1 MSEICCIQLT
11 YQWADDPIKT
21 AQFVQFGTL
30 NGYVTFSVQID
41 FNGLGPQTFY
51 MWHDASDNWT
61 ISPIIGSLVNAVADL
76 KGNIEECP
84 FPYSIPAW
92 IVNPGFSQFDT
103 ESGSCGFGDCCFSVS
118 LIDAGGSNQFSANFG
133 SADGIFNGAP
143 YWKWNFGG
151 EECYFLYRAFYD
163 LESGRCTW
171 RLNYGKCSSLLP
183 NLGQILWE
191 LVQSPCGCP
200 ISQQWID
207 LQNPDDI
214 IVQFFATAS
223 CADPICIPMEDRHF
237 RKYDSIQLP
246 DTFME
251 PDRGFK
257 ICCDCPM
264 KVLAGGSETWENDIT
279 SAWIKLSSPGDAAAF
294 VLKKNGIIA
303 SYIPA
308 VNEFPNQPNAYYA
321 TIPWADVLSSDGR
334 GCYSLEIE
342 YNISGIQG
350 TLFWGQYDL
359 MPFSTENA
367 LETARIRVKYN
378 LRQEIEG
385 INFTGANVQ
394 DCIRFHGFIGDR
406 QPNMEIDN
414 LIYQNRVVKSV
425 VRENLDQY
433 TISTDPLQ
441 ECFILPLTDLFLLSE
456 NEMWIS
462 DYNAH
467 NHSYRINDIPV
478 IVEESPEIDY
488 LDRWQRLAIL
498 TCVVGL
504 RKKNQRTYYS

>member
-1 MSEICCIQLT
+1 MAEICCIQLT
-11 YQWADDPIKT
+11 YQYSSDPIIT
-21 AQFVQFGTL
+21 VQFVPFGSL
-30 NGYVTFSVQID
+30 NGFSTYSVEI
-41 FNGLGPQTFY
+41 NGSTYYL
-51 MWHDASDNWT
+51 WHDAASNWYV
-61 ISPIIGSLVNAVADL
+61 SPNIGSGPFSFEL
-76 KGNIEECP
+76 KNNIEECP

-92 IVNPGFSQFDT
+92 IVNDPLFLQFDT

-118 LIDAGGSNQFSANFG
+118 LIENEGGSSQFIADSA
-133 SADGIFNGAP
+133 SSEGIYDGAP
-143 YWKWNFGG
+143 FWLFTIGLN
-151 EECYFLYRAFYD
+151 CYYLYRFSFD
-163 LESGRCTW
+163 QNSGRCVWMLGINKCGDGPATSLPLW
-171 RLNYGKCSSLLP
+171 QLELN
-183 NLGQILWE
+183 
-191 LVQSPCGCP
+191 PCGCP
-200 ISQQWID
+200 IGSNWID
-207 LQNPDDI
+207 ASFGEDNP
-214 IVQFFATAS
+214 VRYFGTAPCS
-223 CADPICIPMEDRHF
+223 IPPCVPMEDRHQ
-237 RKYDSIQLP
+237 RRYNSIKLP
-246 DTFME
+246 ESFME

-264 KVLAGGSETWENDIT
+264 KVLAGGSETWENDVT

-294 VLKKNGIIA
+294 ILKKNGIIS

-308 VNEFPNQPNAYYA
+308 VNEFPNEANAFYA
-321 TIPWADVLSSDGR
+321 TIPWADVLSSDGI
-334 GCYSLEIE
+334 GCYSLEIT

-350 TLFWGQYDL
+350 TLYWGQYDL
-359 MPFSTENA
+359 MPFSNENA

-378 LRQEIEG
+378 LKQEIEG
-385 INFTGANVQ
+385 INFTGANVE
-394 DCIRFHGFIGDR
+394 DCIRFYGFIGDR

-433 TISTDPLQ
+433 TIITDPLR

-488 LDRWQRLAIL
+488 LDRFQRRAVL
-498 TCVVGL
+498 TCVVGI
-504 RKKNQRTYYS
+504 RRKNQRTYY

>member
-1 MSEICCIQLT
+1 MSEICCINLT
-11 YQWADDPIKT
+11 YDTGSGPITKD
-21 AQFVQFGTL
+21 FVGEGSL
-30 NGYVTFSVQID
+30 NGYQTFSID
-41 FNGLGPQTFY
+41 IDGTTYYL
-51 MWHDASDNWT
+51 WHDASDNWYLSLT
-61 ISPIIGSLVNAVADL
+61 IGSLPAVAEL
-76 KGNIEECP
+76 KNNLETCP

-92 IVNPGFSQFDT
+92 IVDPMFLQFDT
-103 ESGSCGFGDCCFSVS
+103 GSGSCGFSECCFEAS
-118 LIDAGGSNQFSANFG
+118 LIDETGSYQFGANFG
-133 SADGIFNGAP
+133 TAEGIFNGAP
-143 YWKWNFGG
+143 YWQWNFGQVY
-151 EECYFLYRAFYD
+151 CYQLVRTFYD
-163 LESGRCTW
+163 PESNRCIWTLFYSKCDGIPGGGNACWQLEM
-171 RLNYGKCSSLLP
+171 N
-183 NLGQILWE
+183 
-191 LVQSPCGCP
+191 PCGCP
-200 ISQQWID
+200 IGANWID
-207 LQNPDDI
+207 IQGDFAP
-214 IVQFFATAS
+214 VQYFATAP
-223 CADPICIPMEDRHF
+223 CGAGCIPQEDRHQ
-237 RKYDSIQLP
+237 RKYDSIKLP
-246 DTFME
+246 ETFIE

-264 KVLAGGSETWENDIT
+264 KVLAGGSKSWENDVT

-294 VLKKNGIIA
+294 ILKKDGIIA

-308 VNEFPNQPNAYYA
+308 VNSFPNEANAYYT
-321 TIPWADVLSSDGR
+321 TIPWAEVLSSDGI
-334 GCYSLEIE
+334 GCYSLEIT

-350 TLFWGQYDL
+350 TIYWGQYNL
-359 MPFSTENA
+359 MPYSIENA

-385 INFTGANVQ
+385 INFTGANVE
-394 DCIRFHGFIGDR
+394 DCIRFNGFIGDR

-433 TISTDPLQ
+433 TISTDPLM

-478 IVEESPEIDY
+478 IVEESPEIEY
-488 LDRWQRLAIL
+488 IDRFQRRAIL

-504 RKKNQRTYYS
+504 KKKNRRTYY

>member
-1 MSEICCIQLT
+1 MACDCDCIYLE
-11 YQWADDPIKT
+11 W
-21 AQFVQFGTL
+21 VGTL
-30 NGYVTFSVQID
+30 GDTPPSGAAEYQAAGIFEGCSYFEVQID
-41 FNGLGPQTFY
+41 GFTYYIFKVSSKWILSNVLGGAALRELRCDGECECPCGN
-51 MWHDASDNWT
+51 DNEWVT
-61 ISPIIGSLVNAVADL
+61 PPDSPILPYEITSL
-76 KGNIEECP
+76 K
-84 FPYSIPAW
+84 
-92 IVNPGFSQFDT
+92 
-103 ESGSCGFGDCCFSVS
+103 CGYDNCCFLVS
-118 LIDAGGSNQFSANFG
+118 LIDEFGSFQFQLDFSAK
-133 SADGIFNGAP
+133 DGIYNCAP
-143 YWKWNFGG
+143 YWEWQSDGG
-151 EECYFLYRAFYD
+151 LYYRIYLFSQTD
-163 LESGRCTW
+163 ELGNCIWHLEI
-171 RLNYGKCSSLLP
+171 GKPGFDAISNGDQLY
-183 NLGQILWE
+183 E
-191 LVQSPCGCP
+191 LIQQPCGCP
-200 ISQQWID
+200 ISQSW
-207 LQNPDDI
+207 NDI
-214 IVQFFATAS
+214 QGDVAPVSFFATGP
-223 CADPICIPMEDRHF
+223 CVDPPCIPMEDRHQ
-237 RKYDSIQLP
+237 RKYDSIKLP
-246 DTFME
+246 EVFME

-294 VLKKNGIIA
+294 ILKKDGVIA

-308 VNEFPNQPNAYYA
+308 VNEFPNEANAFYA
-321 TIPWADVLSSDGR
+321 TIPWADVLSSDGI

-350 TLFWGQYDL
+350 TLYWGQYNL
-359 MPFSTENA
+359 MPYSIENA

-385 INFTGANVQ
+385 INFTGANVE
-394 DCIRFHGFIGDR
+394 DCIRFNGFIGDR
-406 QPNMEIDN
+406 QPNTEIDN

-488 LDRWQRLAIL
+488 LDRWQRRAAL

-504 RKKNQRTYYS
+504 RKKDRRTYY